1 VGQPRARAA
10 LVPVSVSVQDLGTL
24 GGAVSQAKAVNRRG
38 QVVGTSRDAQGRTRA
53 FLWEETLGIVDL
65 KPLTG
70 VSTSAN
76 DINDTGEIAGGGDT
90 GFGDFHAYLLSAGT
104 SFDLGTLGGNESEA
118 LAVNRHGQVAGH
130 SRGAGAPMKHAFL
143 IAEPGT
149 MIDLGTLGGAT
160 SIAHDLNDRGEAVGL
175 AETKTGEP
183 RAFVWTAT
191 DGMRDLGTLGAASMA
206 LGINDRTEVVGGSG
220 HAFLW
225 TAGGG
230 MVDLG
235 TLGGRTSC
243 ANAINQAGC
252 IVGASQTGESD
263 ARGLPVTHAFLRTP
277 DGSMLDLGTL
287 GGEHSAA
294 VAVSDE
300 VGAQH
305 AAPLL
310 WIAGHSHD
318 ASARMRA
325 VLWAVRL
332 G

>member
-1 VGQPRARAA
+1 
-10 LVPVSVSVQDLGTL
+10 
-24 GGAVSQAKAVNRRG
+24 
-38 QVVGTSRDAQGRTRA
+38 
-53 FLWEETLGIVDL
+53 
-65 KPLTG
+65 
-70 VSTSAN
+70 
-76 DINDTGEIAGGGDT
+76 
-90 GFGDFHAYLLSAGT
+90 
-104 SFDLGTLGGNESEA
+104 
-118 LAVNRHGQVAGH
+118 
-130 SRGAGAPMKHAFL
+130 
-143 IAEPGT
+143 

-160 SIAHDLNDRGEAVGL
+160 SIAHDLNENGAVVGL

-206 LGINDRTEVVGGSG
+206 LGINNRADVVGGSG

-225 TAGGG
+225 TAGAG
-230 MVDLG
+230 MIDLG

-243 ANAINQAGC
+243 ANAINDVGC
-252 IVGASQTGESD
+252 IVGASQTGDSD

-277 DGSMLDLGTL
+277 DGRMLDLGTL

-294 VAVSDE
+294 VAVSDN

-318 ASARMRA
+318 ASGRVRA
-325 VLWAVRL
+325 ALWAVRL

>member
-1 VGQPRARAA
+1 
-10 LVPVSVSVQDLGTL
+10 VSH
-24 GGAVSQAKAVNRRG
+24 AKAVNRRR
-38 QVVGTSRDAQGRTRA
+38 QVVGTSRDALGRTRA
-53 FLWEETLGIVDL
+53 FLWEESLGIVDL

-70 VSTSAN
+70 VNTSAN

-104 SFDLGTLGGNESEA
+104 SFDLGTLGGSESEA
-118 LAVNRHGQVAGH
+118 LAVNRSGQVAGH
-130 SRGAGAPMKHAFL
+130 SRVAGAAAKRAFV

-149 MIDLGTLGGAT
+149 MIDVGNLGGAT
-160 SIAHDLNDRGEAVGL
+160 SIAHDLNDRGDVVGL
-175 AETKTGEP
+175 AETKTREP

-191 DGMRDLGTLGAASMA
+191 DGVRDLGTLGAASVA
-206 LGINDRTEVVGGSG
+206 LGVNNRTEVVGGSG

-225 TAGGG
+225 TARGG

-243 ANAINQAGC
+243 ANAINEAGC
-252 IVGASQTGESD
+252 IVGASQTGETD

-277 DGSMLDLGTL
+277 DGSMRDLGTL

-300 VGAQH
+300 EDRTI
-305 AAPLL
+305 

-318 ASARMRA
+318 ASSHMRA
-325 VLWAVRL
+325 ALWAVRL

>member
-1 VGQPRARAA
+1 VGEQRARAA
-10 LVPVSVSVQDLGTL
+10 LVSILDLGTL
-24 GGAVSQAKAVNRRG
+24 GGAVSQGKAVNGRG
-38 QVVGTSRDAQGRTRA
+38 QVVGTSRDALGRTRA

-65 KPLTG
+65 QPLTG
-70 VSTSAN
+70 VNTSAN
-76 DINDTGEIAGGGDT
+76 DINDGGEIVGGGDT
-90 GFGDFHAYLLSAGT
+90 GFGDFHAYVLSAGT

-118 LAVNRHGQVAGH
+118 LAVNRRSQVAGH
-130 SRGAGAPMKHAFL
+130 SRSGGAPAKRAFL

-149 MIDLGTLGGAT
+149 MLDLGTLGGAT

-183 RAFVWTAT
+183 RAFVWTPA
-191 DGMRDLGTLGAASMA
+191 DGMRELGTLGAASMA
-206 LGINDRTEVVGGSG
+206 LGINNRGEVVGGSG

-225 TAGGG
+225 TARDG

-243 ANAINQAGC
+243 ANAVNDTGC
-252 IVGASQTGESD
+252 IVGASQTGETD
-263 ARGLPVTHAFLRTP
+263 PRGLPVTHAFLRTP

-294 VAVSDE
+294 VAVSDAVE
-300 VGAQH
+300 AQQ
-305 AAPLL
+305 AGPLL